1 MPEYHQALELA
12 GEKKFD
18 ESLVKLQFTLDS
30 IEKQVGSVSPFHLF
44 LYQRMA
50 SIYTMKHELEAVEEC
65 LQKCVAVA
73 EESVIGNKGYNFR
86 LNET

>member
-1 MPEYHQALELA
+1 
-12 GEKKFD
+12 
-18 ESLVKLQFTLDS
+18 
-30 IEKQVGSVSPFHLF
+30 
-44 LYQRMA
+44 MA

-86 LNET
+86 MNTT